1 MKSAFLAHFQR
12 LETSRKDLFQQLIPY
27 SAENLNCKRADGG
40 WSAIQVIH
48 HLIQAETG
56 TLAYLQKK
64 TKDISQVPHAGFL
77 AKIRAFLLRA
87 FLKLPIKFKAPPF
100 TAQLP
105 ETASLQETAE
115 KWERTRVALLQL
127 CLSLPEEAFEK
138 ELFRHPFAGR
148 MNLMQM
154 LDFFEAHFDRHLGQI
169 MKVLK

>member
-1 MKSAFLAHFQR
+1 MKSAFLTHFQR

-27 SAENLNCKRADGG
+27 SAENLNRKRADGG

-64 TKDISQVPHAGFL
+64 TKDISQVPQAGFL
-77 AKIRAFLLRA
+77 HSVRSFLLTL
-87 FLKLPIKFKAPPF
+87 FLKSPIKFKAPPF
-100 TAQLP
+100 TAELP
-105 ETASLQETAE
+105 ETASLQESAE
-115 KWERTRVALLQL
+115 KWERTRAALLQL
-127 CLSLPEEAFEK
+127 CLSLPEDAFEK

-154 LDFFEAHFDRHLGQI
+154 LDFFEAHFERHFGQI
-169 MKVLK
+169 MRVLR